1 MGLDDYFDTSELAD
15 LFAAVEGE
23 AHSDGGLVT
32 VRIDSK
38 GRVREITL
46 DPKLSGVSTDSL
58 AEAVTALCGK
68 AFDNRIDRLADI
80 VDDYQRRHGLPPEV
94 LSFLHNSVA
103 SLRAALPV
111 HDVDADTDDQDDE
124 DGPVLESVLG

>member
-1 MGLDDYFDTSELAD
+1 MGADDYFNTSELAG

-38 GRVREITL
+38 GCVREIVL
-46 DPKLSGVSTDSL
+46 DPKLSGVSAETL
-58 AEAVTALCGK
+58 AEAITAVCGK
-68 AFDNRIDRLADI
+68 AFDNRIDRLADV

-103 SLRAALPV
+103 SLRPATATIE
-111 HDVDADTDDQDDE
+111 ADDIDDQDDE
-124 DGPVLESVLG
+124 GGPVLKSIRLG